1 MKVVLDDIP
10 SGYNLSKINENFG
23 KIETA
28 LNEEVLYRNN
38 PIGEPNQMGS
48 DLDMNGKI
56 IYNLPEPTLEHQAA
70 RLQDVQNA
78 ISGVSTA
85 NLVAYTP
92 TGSISANTVQG
103 AINELDVEKVS
114 TDDLAN
120 AADPSKGAS
129 LVGGGAQVVA
139 SVDALRALLKTSPSS
154 KAFVT
159 GYYADGDGGGGLYY
173 LDLTDTTSTDN
184 GSTVIVAADGGRW
197 KLASQGRVSAKQMG
211 AKGDN
216 VTNDYTP
223 LQTMFSNGKVGYS
236 IPAGTYS
243 FGTGLVVDYSPVSPA
258 FPIPGTPSKRVDIR
272 GESIGNTILA
282 YSGTGYAINMFGTDA
297 TGAGQGI
304 HSIDMIG
311 GFTLQD
317 KSFTKANHGIYMQ
330 NRAYWKIQDVFLQYF
345 GNAMEIQSSFTGKV
359 ENCYMNY
366 STIGLKLTT
375 NELGAINAISV
386 DRCTFSGNSLAG
398 TLGVAIGS
406 STLFSVCTFEDNG
419 TMGDMGSGGFIANV
433 GAYGYSGPL
442 AFESCY
448 FEVNKGN
455 ADIYIDNVTTK
466 DLTVSISNCIFN
478 RASDVNYTQNN
489 ISVSS
494 SGGGRVTV
502 LLKGNNFISAGT
514 YVPSADR
521 PFLLGSSQVHF
532 VDLGGNTYQETTSL
546 TAPYASGL
554 VTSGKISGAGAIIM
568 ASPSIS
574 CTKLS
579 TGVYRISSSV
589 PFGKT
594 TDFYTVTA
602 TSNDS
607 SGTTQVR
614 SIIPQSGSIFD
625 VTVVNSSFTA
635 TDGAFSFNVLHLGG

>member
-28 LNEEVLYRNN
+28 LNDKVLWRDN
-38 PIGEPNQMGS
+38 PVGEPNTLETGI
-48 DLDMNGKI
+48 DANGQP
-56 IYNLPEPTLEHQAA
+56 IYNLPEPTQLNQAA
-70 RLQDVQNA
+70 RLQDVVNS
-78 ISGVSTA
+78 ISGVTAA
-85 NLVAYTP
+85 NLITFTP
-92 TGSISANTVQG
+92 TGTISSTTVQG
-103 AINELDVEKVS
+103 AIAEVASE
-114 TDDLAN
+114 AAA
-120 AADPSKGAS
+120 AADSNFKRAVS
-129 LVGGGAQVVA
+129 ITQ
-139 SVDALRALLKTSPSS
+139 LRLFPKNTSFNTAVLL
-154 KAFVT
+154 
-159 GYYADGDGGGGLYY
+159 GYYAEGDGGGGLYY

-216 VTNDYTP
+216 VTNDYTS

-243 FGTGLVVDYSPVSPA
+243 FGTGLVVDYSPASPA
-258 FPIPGTPSKRVDIR
+258 FPTPGTPSQRVDIR

-366 STIGLKLTT
+366 STVGLKLTT

-406 STLFSVCTFEDNG
+406 ANLFSACTFEDNG

-455 ADIYIDNVTTK
+455 ADIFIDNTSNK
-466 DLTVSISNCIFN
+466 ELTVSISNCLFN
-478 RASDVNYTQNN
+478 RASNVNYTQTN

-494 SGGGRVTV
+494 SGGGKVNV
-502 LLKGNNFISAGT
+502 LLKGNNFVSAGS
-514 YVPSADR
+514 YVPSAGR
-521 PFLLGSSQVHF
+521 PFLTGAPQVNF
-532 VDLGGNTYQETTSL
+532 IDLGGNTYQETTSL
-546 TAPYASGL
+546 TTPYASGP
-554 VTSGKISGAGAIIM
+554 VTAGKVSSAGAIIM

-574 CTKLS
+574 CTKLG

-602 TSNDS
+602 TSNDA

-614 SIIPQSGSIFD
+614 SIIPQSENIFD